1 MYHLNGSQPQNLWV
15 WNDTQKKMLQNGAP
29 GYTVWG
35 TYCYLW
41 ADKESSSSMSK
52 GLEIVLDGVMDD
64 VDAVEELTISNSG
77 NSRNDSTRKGIFML
91 NGQKLSDSVDVS
103 GLDKGIYIVNGR
115 KYVVK

>member
-1 MYHLNGSQPQNLWV
+1 
-15 WNDTQKKMLQNGAP
+15 
-29 GYTVWG
+29 
-35 TYCYLW
+35 
-41 ADKESSSSMSK
+41 MSK